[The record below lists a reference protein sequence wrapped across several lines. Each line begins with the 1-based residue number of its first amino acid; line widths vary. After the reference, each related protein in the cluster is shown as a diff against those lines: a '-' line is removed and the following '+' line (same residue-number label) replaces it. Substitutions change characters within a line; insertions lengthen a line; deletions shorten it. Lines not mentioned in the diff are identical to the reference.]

1 MSTHPVYLI
10 SAGEL
15 RRTQSAQVLAQTFKL
30 TAEHFM
36 NTHAFLTLHADAT
49 TWDLIAFFVYY
60 VTLADVFFSK
70 FISRK

>member
-1 MSTHPVYLI
+1 MLVFVQVYPGEDKSMSTHPVYLI

-49 TWDLIAFFVYY
+49 TWNLIAF
-60 VTLADVFFSK
+60 
-70 FISRK
+70 